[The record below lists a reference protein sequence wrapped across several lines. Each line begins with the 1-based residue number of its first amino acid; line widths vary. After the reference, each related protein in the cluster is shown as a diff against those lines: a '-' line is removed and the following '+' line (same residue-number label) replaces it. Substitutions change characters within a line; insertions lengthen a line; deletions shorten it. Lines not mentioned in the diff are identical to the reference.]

1 MPKQRRTLGKNS
13 KNIGS
18 KGTIKI
24 AKPEMTMTGFEH
36 NQKTILMK
44 KKLDTGSVRP
54 EFVDIMSSSR
64 RSRSR
69 VSRDSFRED
78 LQNPPSEGKSGRST
92 TRDAFQVIQANEL
105 PPMNAEISS
114 NDENGCNIDEPIIES
129 GDLYTIREKLACN
142 NGLPAGCPPEEL
154 DPKNYKY
161 LPSCWTTKIRAAG
174 KQTNKT
180 QSLQGILC

>member
-13 KNIGS
+13 KNISS

-92 TRDAFQVIQANEL
+92 TRDAF
-105 PPMNAEISS
+105 
-114 NDENGCNIDEPIIES
+114 
-129 GDLYTIREKLACN
+129 
-142 NGLPAGCPPEEL
+142 
-154 DPKNYKY
+154 
-161 LPSCWTTKIRAAG
+161 
-174 KQTNKT
+174 
-180 QSLQGILC
+180 